1 MIIINTNVKILDCT
15 IRDGGYITNWE
26 FDKKMVKDV
35 YDASSKAGIDFFE
48 VGYLNNSDSDL
59 PIWKRS
65 SSEDIKAIK
74 DGVDG
79 AKIAVM
85 IDFKKIDEINIPEH
99 SNSEFD
105 MIRVALHK
113 NQISESVKYL
123 KKIKNSNYIVSVQA
137 MGITSYNVNDFQ
149 ELFNAFGNANFID
162 YLYIAD
168 SYGSIVPQKIK
179 ELVIKFKE
187 NINCNIG
194 FHSHNNMQM
203 GLANTLAAI
212 EAGVDIVDGTL
223 YGMGRGAGNLPLESL
238 VAYLAKEVKD
248 KFNILP
254 LLEIIDRHF
263 VQLKEDYNWGYNLPY
278 LLSGV
283 YECHP
288 YYTKKLVDYREF
300 TIEDILKTVRK
311 INNIDPIGFSEELLN
326 KFMTD
331 GYINVKDSANDFSIS
346 MLNSKNENISED
358 NNLINYKNRHIGR
371 DFLILANG
379 PNLKKYNKKI
389 HSFIEKHNPIVMGP
403 NYLDDLFIPDYH
415 AFSNKRR
422 FLQYIDTVDEKS
434 ALLIGNSIE
443 KSVIKEK
450 INRDYEIMQ
459 YINSSSN
466 DFDIINGIITSNCRT
481 VSILLIAIAIVMG
494 AKRIFVAGMDGY
506 LNYDSSYHF
515 YKEEEARKNELIK
528 EKHALIYK
536 YLKQI
541 DLYLKN
547 NNKHSFYI
555 ITPTSYEKFYK
566 GINNYL

>member
-1 MIIINTNVKILDCT
+1 MNKDVEILDCT
-15 IRDGGYITNWE
+15 IRDGGYITNWG

-35 YDASSKAGIDFFE
+35 YHASSKAGIDFFE
-48 VGYLNNSDSDL
+48 VGYLNNTDLDL
-59 PIWKRS
+59 PIWKIS
-65 SSEDIKAIK
+65 SDEDIETIK

-85 IDFKKIDEINIPEH
+85 IDFKKIDEINIPKH

-113 NQISESVKYL
+113 NQIIESVKYL
-123 KKIKNSNYIVSVQA
+123 KEIKDLNYIVSVQA
-137 MGITSYNVNDFQ
+137 MGITSYNENDFQ
-149 ELFNAFGNANFID
+149 ELFNAFGHVDFID

-168 SYGSIVPQKIK
+168 SYGSIVPKKIK
-179 ELVIKFKE
+179 ELVSDFKE
-187 NINCNIG
+187 KTNCKIG

-248 KFNILP
+248 KYNILP
-254 LLEIIDRHF
+254 LLEIIDRYF

-300 TIEDILKTVRK
+300 TVEDILKTVRK
-311 INNIDPIGFSEELLN
+311 INKIDPIGFSEDLLN

-331 GYINVKDSANDFSIS
+331 GFINNTE
-346 MLNSKNENISED
+346 NENNLSINDVED
-358 NNLINYKNRHIGR
+358 ENKSFNKSGNFVSYKNRHKNR

-379 PNLKKYNKKI
+379 PTLKKYSDKIKK
-389 HSFIEKHNPIVMGP
+389 FIDKYNPVVMGP
-403 NYLDDLFIPDYH
+403 NFLDELFIPDYH

-422 FLQYIDTVDEKS
+422 FLQYVDTVDEKS
-434 ALLIGNSIE
+434 ELLIGNSID
-443 KSVIKEK
+443 KSVIQEE
-450 INRDYEIMQ
+450 INRDYETMQ

-466 DFDIINGIITSNCRT
+466 DFNIVNGIITSNCRT
-481 VSILLIAIAIVMG
+481 VSTLLIAIAIVMG

-515 YKEEEARKNELIK
+515 YKEEEADNNEIIMN
-528 EKHALIYK
+528 KHNKMYD

-541 DLYLKN
+541 NLYLKK
-547 NNKHSFYI
+547 NNKHEFHI
-555 ITPTSYEKFYK
+555 ITPTDFEKFYK
-566 GINNYL
+566 GIDNYL